1 MSLQR
6 ATPILRLLRLPLEK
20 ALQRQG
26 KLKNQAATSS
36 SDIRYLLYV
45 SHFYALCMTLL
56 CRRRQQHMAEITA
69 DNTLEVAIPIAVSRL
84 LKCAQHTYNV
94 TLSLSS
100 LSALLFY
107 LVGTRYRLFRRPPS
121 VQTASIDGLAASR
134 ATSAISS
141 HCFDFFSKY
150 QTGCH
155 LLASLIM
162 NELSANT
169 LQVFALDFTINLR
182 NQHFLF

>member
-36 SDIRYLLYV
+36 SDIRYLFYV

-56 CRRRQQHMAEITA
+56 CRRRQQHMAEVTA
-69 DNTLEVAIPIAVSRL
+69 DNTLEVAIPIAASRL
-84 LKCAQHTYNV
+84 LKCAQ
-94 TLSLSS
+94 LSRSSS
-100 LSALLFY
+100 LSTLLFY